1 MPQSPA
7 QSRRQSP
14 TANPFTDPNALRT
27 CRRQPAPAHEPGQ
40 RPAGRRLP
48 TGARA
53 DRRKAVLRG
62 LCSGSQARQKTMYPF
77 PVQRASQLA
86 SSGPQTQWLV
96 EDLWTEQAV
105 GILGGEPK
113 CCKSFLAL
121 DFAAQVE
128 IGVAPAVEFAGTAQG
143 LSGTAGLGVFAGVVN
158 H

>member
-7 QSRRQSP
+7 QSRRQSQ
-14 TANPFTDPNALRT
+14 TATPFTDPNAVRT
-27 CRRQPAPAHEPGQ
+27 CRRQSAPAHEHGQ

-53 DRRKAVLRG
+53 DRRKALLRG
-62 LCSGSQARQKTMYPF
+62 LYSGSQARQKTMNPF

-121 DFAAQVE
+121 D
-128 IGVAPAVEFAGTAQG
+128 VAVSVA
-143 LSGTAGLGVFAGVVN
+143 SGTACLRQFPVRRSRSEERRVGKEG
-158 H
+158 